1 MTNEAL
7 EQKFHEAMFTI
18 YRRARAEAR
27 YNATRFLE
35 MITRDRGLMVAKIL
49 INAPQVSDGYT
60 ELYMRKR
67 LDLTVEAEVIDHP
80 MWYPLFDPKEIER
93 ARDRLR
99 RYEYKLNST

>member
-1 MTNEAL
+1 MANEAL

-18 YRRARAEAR
+18 YRRAKNEAQ

-35 MITRDRGLMVAKIL
+35 MITKDRGLIVAKML

-67 LDLTVEAEVIDHP
+67 LDLTVEAEVVDNTIWH
-80 MWYPLFDPKEIER
+80 PLFDPGEINR

-99 RYEYKLNST
+99 QYKYKFE